1 MGKQISIGEFGAQS
15 KGQTRIVDHSEDPL
29 TGSRANSPL
38 RILYIE
44 DNQIVR
50 EVTSELLI
58 KNDRQIVAL
67 GTAEEAL
74 KEFSEHTFDIVI
86 TDVSLPAMS
95 GLDLARNILT
105 LKPRTSIIV
114 ASGYFLDLSLQKWGP
129 NVRAIIKP
137 FDVEQIDALIEE
149 LCGEVGPEMTSRP
162 PAPS

>member
-1 MGKQISIGEFGAQS
+1 MGKQISPAEFRAQS
-15 KGQTRIVDHSEDPL
+15 KGQARIVDHSEDPL
-29 TGSRANSPL
+29 IGSRPNLPL

-44 DNQIVR
+44 DNEIVR
-50 EVTSELLI
+50 EVTSELLV

-74 KEFSEHTFDIVI
+74 REFSEQAFDIVI

-149 LCGEVGPEMTSRP
+149 LCARVEPETMSRP
-162 PAPS
+162 PAPA

>member
-1 MGKQISIGEFGAQS
+1 
-15 KGQTRIVDHSEDPL
+15 VDHSEDPL
-29 TGSRANSPL
+29 IGSRAKSPL
-38 RILYIE
+38 RILYVE

-50 EVTSELLI
+50 EVTSELLV
-58 KNDRQIVAL
+58 KDDRQIVAL
-67 GTAEEAL
+67 DTAEEAL
-74 KEFSEHTFDIVI
+74 REFTQHAFDLVI

-105 LKPRTSIIV
+105 LAPGASIII

-149 LCGEVGPEMTSRP
+149 LCAGVEPEKLSRP